1 LGRRFNP
8 APGWPP
14 PPPGFVPPPHWQ
26 PDPAWPPA
34 PPGWQL
40 WVDDSAPDPGSIP
53 ARPGEFGTGAGSSS
67 PWADDFRT
75 GAADVPWAD
84 LSEPP
89 SGPLTGPPTRAYVPG
104 ATGPQD
110 PFGPGDPFDHGDPF
124 TRQSPPDPRGAPG
137 GPDRHGHRARTGKA
151 DGFAIASLL
160 LGVFGITVIG
170 AILSINFGI
179 MALRRIRRTGQP
191 GRGLAITGLVFSAI
205 WLLIGTFFVLGAGQG
220 PAQPSASGAPS
231 GGHSS
236 SPGGHSSS
244 SGGGSNSPTAKPSS
258 SASPASRS
266 TNVFALRPGQC
277 FQNPPA
283 SQTELGV
290 TYVPVVSCTKPHNA
304 QAFVQF
310 TVKGARWPGT
320 QALQRQA
327 DSGCHDRIKGNVDA
341 SKIKSSMSL
350 RYLYPLESSW
360 ASGHRTITCLI
371 VNSTPDLKASL
382 LQAHP
387 TGH

>member
-1 LGRRFNP
+1 
-8 APGWPP
+8 
-14 PPPGFVPPPHWQ
+14 VPPPHWQ
-26 PDPAWPPA
+26 PDPSWPPA
-34 PPGWQL
+34 PPGWQI
-40 WVDDSAPDPGSIP
+40 WVDDSAPDPAQ
-53 ARPGEFGTGAGSSS
+53 AR
-67 PWADDFRT
+67 WD
-75 GAADVPWAD
+75 D

-110 PFGPGDPFDHGDPF
+110 PFGPGDPFDREDPF
-124 TRQSPPDPRGAPG
+124 TQGPPDYLEAP
-137 GPDRHGHRARTGKA
+137 DHMERHGHRGRTGKA

-160 LGVFGITVIG
+160 LGVFGFTVIG

-179 MALRRIRRTGQP
+179 MALRRVRRTGQP
-191 GRGLAITGLVFSAI
+191 GRGLAIAGLVLSTI
-205 WLLIGTFFVLGAGQG
+205 WLLIGTFFVLGAAKG
-220 PAQPSASGAPS
+220 PSQPSASGGHSASSGAPGSAS
-231 GGHSS
+231 GGDSS
-236 SPGGHSSS
+236 
-244 SGGGSNSPTAKPSS
+244 SPTAKPSS
-258 SASPASRS
+258 SASPGSSS
-266 TNVFALRPGQC
+266 TNVFSLHPGQC

-290 TYVPVVSCTKPHNA
+290 TYVPVVPCTTPHNA

-310 TVKGARWPGT
+310 TLQGTRWPGT
-320 QALQRQA
+320 NAVQRQA
-327 DSGCHDRIKGNVDA
+327 DSGCHDRIKGNVEA

-371 VNSTPDLKASL
+371 VNSTSDLKASVL
-382 LQAHP
+382 KAHP

>member
-14 PPPGFVPPPHWQ
+14 PPPGFVPPPYWQ
-26 PDPAWPPA
+26 PDPSWPPA

-40 WVDDSAPDPGSIP
+40 WVDDGAPDPGSIP
-53 ARPGEFGTGAGSSS
+53 ARPGEFG
-67 PWADDFRT
+67 T

-110 PFGPGDPFDHGDPF
+110 PFGPGELFGPRDPFARQGPADPLE
-124 TRQSPPDPRGAPG
+124 SPD
-137 GPDRHGHRARTGKA
+137 GPDRPGHRARTGKT

-179 MALRRIRRTGQP
+179 MALRRVRRTGQP
-191 GRGLAITGLVFSAI
+191 GRGLAIAGLIFSAI
-205 WLLIGTFFVLGAGQG
+205 WLLIGTFFVLGAGKG
-220 PAQPSASGAPS
+220 PLQPSASGGPS
-231 GGHSS
+231 SASSGHSS
-236 SPGGHSSS
+236 AS
-244 SGGGSNSPTAKPSS
+244 SGPSSASGGPSSSPTAKPSS
-258 SASPASRS
+258 SASPGSLSA
-266 TNVFALRPGQC
+266 NVFALHPGQC

-290 TYVPVVSCTKPHNA
+290 TYVTVVPCAKPHNA

-310 TVKGARWPGT
+310 TIKGASWPGT
-320 QALQRQA
+320 EAIQRQA
-327 DSGCHDRIKGNVDA
+327 DSGCHDRIKGNVAA

-371 VNSTPDLKASL
+371 VNSTPDLTTSL
-382 LQAHP
+382 LKAHP

>member
-1 LGRRFNP
+1 
-8 APGWPP
+8 
-14 PPPGFVPPPHWQ
+14 VP
-26 PDPAWPPA
+26 DA
-34 PPGWQL
+34 
-40 WVDDSAPDPGSIP
+40 GSIP
-53 ARPGEFGTGAGSSS
+53 ARPGEFGTGAGNAS
-67 PWADDFRT
+67 PWADDFRAD
-75 GAADVPWAD
+75 AADAPWAD

-89 SGPLTGPPTRAYVPG
+89 SGPLTGPPTQAYVPG

-110 PFGPGDPFDHGDPF
+110 PFGPGDPF
-124 TRQSPPDPRGAPG
+124 TRQPALDPLGAPDDL
-137 GPDRHGHRARTGKA
+137 DRPGHHARTGKA
-151 DGFAIASLL
+151 DGFAVASLL

-179 MALRRIRRTGQP
+179 MALRRVRRTGQP
-191 GRGLAITGLVFSAI
+191 GRGMAIAGLVLSAI
-205 WLLIGTFFVLGAGQG
+205 WLLIVTFFVLGAGKG
-220 PAQPSASGAPS
+220 PSQPSASGGPSSSS

-236 SPGGHSSS
+236 QSSGHSSPSGRDS
-244 SGGGSNSPTAKPSS
+244 SSPTARPSS
-258 SASPASRS
+258 SASPGSLS
-266 TNVFALRPGQC
+266 TNVFALHPGQC

-290 TYVPVVSCTKPHNA
+290 TYVTVVSCTKPHNA

-310 TVKGARWPGT
+310 TVNGTRWPGT
-320 QALQRQA
+320 GAIQRQA

-371 VNSTPDLKASL
+371 VNSTADLKTSVLKAD
-382 LQAHP
+382 P

>member
-26 PDPAWPPA
+26 PDPSWPPA

-40 WVDDSAPDPGSIP
+40 WVDDGAPDQGGIP
-53 ARPGEFGTGAGSSS
+53 ARPGEFGTGAGNAP
-67 PWADDFRT
+67 PWANDF
-75 GAADVPWAD
+75 GDD

-89 SGPLTGPPTRAYVPG
+89 SGPLTGPPTQAYVPG

-110 PFGPGDPFDHGDPF
+110 PFGPGEPFGHGDPF
-124 TRQSPPDPRGAPG
+124 PRQGPPDSLEGPD
-137 GPDRHGHRARTGKA
+137 GPDRPGHRSPRGKA
-151 DGFAIASLL
+151 DGYAVASLL
-160 LGVFGITVIG
+160 LGVLGITVIG
-170 AILSINFGI
+170 AILSIIFGI
-179 MALRRIRRTGQP
+179 MALRRVRRTGQP
-191 GRGLAITGLVFSAI
+191 GRGLAITGMVFSAI
-205 WLLIGTFFVLGAGQG
+205 WLLVGAFFLLGTHKG
-220 PAQPSASGAPS
+220 PAQPSAAGAPS
-231 GGHSS
+231 GGPSS
-236 SPGGHSSS
+236 ASGAHSSS
-244 SGGGSNSPTAKPSS
+244 STGNSSSPTAKPSS
-258 SASPASRS
+258 SANQPSSSASPGSLS
-266 TNVFALRPGQC
+266 TNVFALHPGQC

-290 TYVPVVSCTKPHNA
+290 TYVTVLPCTKPHNA

-310 TVKGARWPGT
+310 AVKGTSWPG
-320 QALQRQA
+320 ADAVKRQA
-327 DSGCHDRIKGNVDA
+327 DSGCHDRIDGNVDA

-360 ASGHRTITCLI
+360 AGGHRTITCLI
-371 VNSTPDLKASL
+371 VNSTPDLTTSL
-382 LQAHP
+382 LKAHP